1 MREGKT
7 KINQLFCGQHRQ
19 KAVSLYAKDKGMIV
33 TFGKDYLRELYETG
47 KDDKKH
53 RFQPDI
59 IKRYRKGVDLIKSA
73 DKVEDLFIL
82 PSLHYEVLKGDKAG
96 VSSIRVNGQYR
107 IEFTVL
113 EGETEPIV
121 YICNVLELSN
131 HYK

>member
-1 MREGKT
+1 M
-7 KINQLFCGQHRQ
+7 
-19 KAVSLYAKDKGMIV
+19 YAKDKGMIV

-47 KDDKKH
+47 KGDKKH

-96 VSSIRVNGQYR
+96 VSSIRVNSQYR